1 MGRLTNGAMP
11 GIRSLPVLL
20 VACGQ
25 TSPHTNQCKPQTMNT
40 NQLAGTTGR
49 ILGTTC
55 RHMIR
60 LNSLIDWQEVLT
72 IVWQGLVTLVIMTY
86 IAGQYARLAW
96 HHLLMFSERMGKAY
110 ASFLVEPTPTLM
122 QTVEPY
128 VHPLFV
134 VADDLQQMTVKEIK
148 AITGIKRKLV
158 KAQLVACAVALA

>member
-1 MGRLTNGAMP
+1 
-11 GIRSLPVLL
+11 
-20 VACGQ
+20 
-25 TSPHTNQCKPQTMNT
+25 MNT

-110 ASFLVEPTPTLM
+110 ASFVVQPTTTLSIM

-128 VHPLFV
+128 IHPLFV